1 MNQVNVMGRL
11 TREPDVK
18 TYGNE
23 GKTFTRFTLAVD
35 RPYQKGQERKVDFIP
50 CVAFGKTGEFIG
62 NYADKGAR
70 IIVNGSLKIGSYT
83 DKEGVKRLTADVF
96 VDRAELIDWPKKDGG
111 SKENP
116 MGAFGANVGFDEEIP
131 F

>member
-1 MNQVNVMGRL
+1 MNQVNLMGRL
-11 TREPDVK
+11 VREPDVK
-18 TYGNE
+18 TYGTD

-35 RPYQKGQERKVDFIP
+35 RAYQKGQERKADFIP

-96 VDRAELIDWPKKDGG
+96 VDRAELIDWPKKDEKNAG
-111 SKENP
+111 NP
-116 MGAFGANVGFDEEIP
+116 MGSFGVNVGFDEDIP